1 MKKVFVLRKGK
12 IYPLSKRKKESEK
25 VYSRVDKKKIQD
37 YWYLNK
43 WIIKNNYLLPL
54 ISDIVE
60 NIGTKK
66 IFTKLDL
73 KIKIQQYKD
82 KRERWVESGL
92 YNIKRVIWTNSYVFW
107 FDKFTG
113 D

>member
-1 MKKVFVLRKGK
+1 LKKVFVLRKGK
-12 IYPLSKRKKESEK
+12 IYLLSKRKKESEK
-25 VYSRVDKKKIQD
+25 VYSRVDKKKVQD

-60 NIGTKK
+60 NIRTKK

-73 KIKIQQYKD
+73 K
-82 KRERWVESGL
+82 
-92 YNIKRVIWTNSYVFW
+92 
-107 FDKFTG
+107 
-113 D
+113 

>member
-73 KIKIQQYKD
+73 KIKIQ
-82 KRERWVESGL
+82 
-92 YNIKRVIWTNSYVFW
+92 
-107 FDKFTG
+107 
-113 D
+113 